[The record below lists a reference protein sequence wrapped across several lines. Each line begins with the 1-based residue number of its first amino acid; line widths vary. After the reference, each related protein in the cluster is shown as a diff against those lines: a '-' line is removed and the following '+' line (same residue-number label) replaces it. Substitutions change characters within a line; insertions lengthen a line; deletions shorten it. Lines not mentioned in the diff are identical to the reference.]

1 MSSYSKVVKEANG
14 GASGRLKKGHA
25 KNTTVAKVVETI
37 DPRSQLN
44 NLIKQKNQLKEIVRR
59 WIQMR

>member
-1 MSSYSKVVKEANG
+1 MSSYSKVVKLANG
-14 GASGRLKKGHA
+14 GDSGRLKKGHD
-25 KNTTVAKVVETI
+25 KNTTVDKVVETI
-37 DPRSQLN
+37 NPRSQLN

>member
-1 MSSYSKVVKEANG
+1 MSSYSKVVKVANG

-37 DPRSQLN
+37 NPRSQLN
-44 NLIKQKNQLKEIVRR
+44 NLIKQKKSTKRDLAYS
-59 WIQMR
+59 